1 MVKLSKLE
9 MFYCLNMKTTIPE
22 RISIV
27 KQELGIVED
36 TEFGKLCGMS
46 KSVANQIQSGLIK
59 SFAPRYAY
67 KLEENTGFSARWM
80 MLGEGSMKLDP
91 SIRQAVKVM
100 EAMSESRR
108 KDAVKIITP
117 LAEPDGDSGAS
128 HTQKKQATQ

>member
-1 MVKLSKLE
+1 
-9 MFYCLNMKTTIPE
+9 MKTTIPE
-22 RISIV
+22 RIALV

-80 MLGEGSMKLDP
+80 MLGEGSMRLDP
-91 SIRQAVKVM
+91 SIRQAVKIM

-117 LAEPDGDSGAS
+117 LAEPDGDSGS
-128 HTQKKQATQ
+128 HHSPKKQASQ